1 MRCLDLLLGR
11 LRGVQF
17 FHVGEKGADRLEP
30 GLATLVR
37 KEGKRSRYLYL
48 VSDPDLSFEGIP
60 ETPFFWGI
68 SISWAVNDYSH
79 APMRREVTEMEAF
92 LLIRRA
98 AAARWASGAATP
110 LTLKRDR

>member
-11 LRGVQF
+11 LQGVRF
-17 FHVGEKGADRLEP
+17 FHVGEKDADRLEP

-37 KEGKRSRYLYL
+37 KTGKRSQYLYL
-48 VSDPDLSFEGIP
+48 VCEPDPSCEPVED
-60 ETPFFWGI
+60 TPFFWGR
-68 SISWAVNDYSH
+68 SIAWKDNDYRK

-98 AAARWASGAATP
+98 AAARWARGVSV
-110 LTLKRDR
+110 R